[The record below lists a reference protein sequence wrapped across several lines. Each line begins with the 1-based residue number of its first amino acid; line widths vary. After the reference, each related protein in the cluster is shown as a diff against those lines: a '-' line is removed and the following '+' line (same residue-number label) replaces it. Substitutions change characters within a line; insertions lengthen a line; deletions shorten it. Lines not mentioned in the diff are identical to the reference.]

1 MDDVQK
7 FKERSSEKMPVPIQ
21 ENSFLA
27 TIERLASRPDI
38 DPDKIKQFM
47 DMQERILDRNA
58 KQAFNIDMM
67 NAQRE
72 MPIVPT
78 DANNQQ
84 TNSKY
89 SLYKTILKKAKPIY
103 TNYGFSI
110 MFYEGF
116 DSVEGGKWPPIP
128 DGEIRTFADVMH
140 REGHTK
146 TVYIDMPT
154 DDKGIKGSVNKT
166 LPHAKKSSI
175 SYSRGALVCM
185 VFNISTGQDDDDGNA
200 AGTPV
205 EYITLDQ
212 QTEINDF
219 FDVLYTDNG
228 KKFLKWLGAESVDT
242 IPIKDYKKAIDSL
255 KDIKAER
262 KKPKREPGDES

>member
-103 TNYGFSI
+103 TKYGFSI

-212 QTEINDF
+212 QTEINDAIAE
-219 FDVLYTDNG
+219 LYTDGG
-228 KKFLKWLGAESVDT
+228 KKFMEFLKVESVET
-242 IPIKDYKKAIDSL
+242 IPAKRYKETISAL
-255 KDIKAER
+255 NTVR
-262 KKPKREPGDES
+262 KSRPKK